1 MKRFVCILLT
11 ALFAVSLAAC
21 GAGNQ
26 PTEPSAAPTDAPYIH
41 TQIDEPEWTLAEG
54 ELTLEDGTTTY
65 AQGKDFLYFAIVGA
79 TPQEMEL
86 RFRLDD
92 AVAAKL
98 TDEPA
103 YYITFNG
110 EIIGK
115 ASLNENHTVAVIKS
129 ADAAT
134 EITALATRIRG
145 LAE

>member
-1 MKRFVCILLT
+1 MKKLVCILLT

-26 PTEPSAAPTDAPYIH
+26 PTEPSTAPTDAPYIH
-41 TQIDEPEWTLAEG
+41 TQVDEPEWTLIEG
-54 ELTLEDGTTTY
+54 TMTLEDGTTTY
-65 AQGKDFLYFAIVGA
+65 AQGADFLYFAIVGA

-110 EIIGK
+110 ENIGR
-115 ASLNENHTVAVIKS
+115 ATLNENHTVAVIKS

-134 EITALATRIRG
+134 EITALATKIRG
-145 LAE
+145 L